1 MKITFDK
8 NPANKIKTDAFV
20 FLCYEDKNLF
30 NAELKHIA
38 DSLNTEILGITLEDF
53 SGKDTEVELIYS
65 NDKRIILAGLGKK
78 DELTL
83 EKVRKACARGV
94 KKANEY
100 KIKKVAVE
108 IVQDESLKRTI
119 DIIAKVQT
127 EACLMALYAFDKYL
141 TTNKEKKIKIDEIA
155 FFSST
160 NNLKNF
166 AKQIDDGIRRGSI
179 IGKAVLCAR
188 DFGNEPSNVL
198 FPEELANRI
207 KKLGK
212 ERGYSVRA
220 FGMNELKKMG
230 MGGII
235 GIGKGSKNDPYLI
248 EIKYNGGK
256 KGDAPVCVVG
266 KGVTFDSGGISI
278 KPAAGMEAMKM
289 DMCGSAAVIGI
300 FEAVTQL
307 KLKVNLVGLIP
318 SVENMPG
325 GNAIKPGD
333 IIKTYSGKT
342 VEVGNTDA
350 EGRVILADAISYA
363 TEFKPKCII
372 DLATLT
378 GATVVAL
385 GHFVT
390 TAMSNN
396 AELTKDILD
405 AGQAT
410 FERVWELPTWDEYDK
425 LIDTDQ
431 ADMSNMGT
439 PARTAGTIV
448 GGMFLKRF
456 VNGYPWIHLDIA
468 GTAMSNSASEYTPK
482 YATGVGVR
490 LVTHY
495 LRKKYS

>member
-8 NPANKIKTDAFV
+8 NPANKIKSDAFV
-20 FLCYEDKNLF
+20 FLCYEDKDLL
-30 NAELKHIA
+30 NAELKNIES
-38 DSLNTEILGITLEDF
+38 SLNTKILGITLEDF
-53 SGKDTEVELIYS
+53 TGKDTEVEIIYS
-65 NDKRIILAGLGKK
+65 NDKRIILSGLGKK

-83 EKVRKACARGV
+83 EKVRKACARAV

-119 DIIAKVQT
+119 DVVAKVQT
-127 EACLMALYAFDKYL
+127 EACIMALYSFDKYL
-141 TTNKEKKIKIDEIA
+141 TVKDKKIKIQEIT
-155 FFSST
+155 FFSGYD
-160 NNLKNF
+160 NLKKF
-166 AKQIDDGIRRGSI
+166 AKEIEEGIKIGSI
-179 IGKAVLCAR
+179 VGKAVHCAR
-188 DFGNEPSNVL
+188 DLGNEPSNVL
-198 FPEELANRI
+198 FPAELASRI
-207 KKLGK
+207 KKLGQQ
-212 ERGYSVRA
+212 RGYEVKA
-220 FGMNELKKMG
+220 YNMKELERRK

-235 GIGKGSKNDPYLI
+235 AIGKGSKHEPYLI
-248 EIKYNGGK
+248 EMRYNGGK
-256 KGDAPVCVVG
+256 KGDTPVAVVG

-278 KPAAGMEAMKM
+278 KPSAGMEAMKM
-289 DMCGSAAVIGI
+289 DMCGAAAVVGL
-300 FEAVTQL
+300 FEAVSQL

-333 IIKTYSGKT
+333 IVTSYSGKT
-342 VEVGNTDA
+342 IEVGNTDA
-350 EGRVILADAISYA
+350 EGRVILADALTYA
-363 TEFKPKCII
+363 SEMKPKYII

-378 GATVVAL
+378 GATVIAL

-396 AELTKDILD
+396 AELTQGILD

-410 FERVWELPTWDEYDK
+410 YERVWELPTWDEYDK
-425 LIDTDQ
+425 LIDCDN
-431 ADMSNMGT
+431 ADVSNMGN

-468 GTAMSNSASEYTPK
+468 GTAMSNSATDYVPK

-490 LVTHY
+490 MLTY
-495 LRKKYS
+495 FLRQKYS